1 MVSFASTGHHI
12 RRSPCFMRF
21 SKRLVIAVFILSLFF
36 YAAQAVIWVHATA
49 HARSETDKQ
58 ITEQTH
64 PPSAIPSVVASALLV
79 LAAALASIPT
89 KRDL

>member
-1 MVSFASTGHHI
+1 
-12 RRSPCFMRF
+12 MRF

-36 YAAQAVIWVHATA
+36 YAAQALVWVHATA

-64 PPSAIPSVVASALLV
+64 PPSAIPSIVASALLV
-79 LAAALASIPT
+79 LAAALASIPAKT
-89 KRDL
+89 RP